1 MDLRVFEILEVN
13 VSVGCVLYARSF
25 VDDDV
30 VLGRVEKTT
39 FLCNIS
45 ENGRLSWFFICF
57 KDWLFFVIVADC
69 TANRVIAHL

>member
-45 ENGRLSWFFICF
+45 ENVRLS
-57 KDWLFFVIVADC
+57 
-69 TANRVIAHL
+69 